1 MTDVLIAILLV
12 VAIVAVVYYMV
23 KKLSVVIA
31 NAVVGLILLVVLNFL
46 HVMQWMGK
54 PDLGY
59 DLATVLICA
68 IGGVPGIC
76 ILVLLDILGITI

>member
-12 VAIVAVVYYMV
+12 VAIVAVVYYLV
-23 KKLSVVIA
+23 KKLSVLIA
-31 NAVVGLILLVVLNFL
+31 NAVAGLILLVILNYL
-46 HVMQWMGK
+46 HVLQWMGR

-59 DLATVLICA
+59 DLPTVLICA
-68 IGGVPGIC
+68 VGGVPGVC